1 MCSCDTQFGQNPFPL
16 LAQKIEQEEIVYVQG
31 AHQVSP
37 QTLAGLN
44 SVPVAPAFSPSS
56 WHRVNQEPIS
66 SPAVGLAPQ
75 MFSLAWCGCHSP
87 DTHLPGQRL
96 NVEYRGA
103 GRGFISQ
110 AAGLLLQ

>member
-1 MCSCDTQFGQNPFPL
+1 M
-16 LAQKIEQEEIVYVQG
+16 VQG

-44 SVPVAPAFSPSS
+44 SVPVAPAFSLSS
-56 WHRVNQEPIS
+56 QHGVNQEPIS

-75 MFSLAWCGCHSP
+75 MAWCGCHSS

-110 AAGLLLQ
+110 EASLLLQ